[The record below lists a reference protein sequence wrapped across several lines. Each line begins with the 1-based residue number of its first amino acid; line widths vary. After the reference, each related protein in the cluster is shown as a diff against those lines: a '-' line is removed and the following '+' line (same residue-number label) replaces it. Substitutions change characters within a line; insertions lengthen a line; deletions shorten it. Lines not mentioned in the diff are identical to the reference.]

1 MCRSEEILISNWNC
15 QSLVARAAISGLLT
29 TNKQTIRKGKVMKIL
44 SLVLLLMASLAFVL
58 PGCTDNAA
66 PLAGPTDQAL
76 SIPSAPSV
84 LGKGVGILHSAT
96 GSANVFFEGKPFTF
110 AFTAHEYA
118 DLSCK
123 GEYQI
128 YVHAQPPEWGKIH
141 GKVMSLRVYDYLGG
155 KAAVIGTIETKS
167 GFPGFYDAF
176 VVVDNGE
183 GQKSSPDMYTTS
195 IFWTESLSEA
205 QAVWALPPDQV
216 INAIVQEQ
224 LSFGNV
230 VTPEQVLI
238 PIEMGNVQVR

>member
-1 MCRSEEILISNWNC
+1 
-15 QSLVARAAISGLLT
+15 
-29 TNKQTIRKGKVMKIL
+29 MKIL
-44 SLVLLLMASLAFVL
+44 SLVLLLMASLVFVL

-76 SIPSAPSV
+76 SIQSAPSG

-141 GKVMSLRVYDYLGG
+141 GT
-155 KAAVIGTIETKS
+155 VIGTIETKS